1 MQNLLAQV
9 EIAPRCWHG
18 GSLTRWQGNFD
29 QK

>member
-9 EIAPRCWHG
+9 KIAPRCWHG
-18 GSLTRWQGNFD
+18 VSLPRQQGNFD